1 MDSTTPSIELNQLP
15 PMLRMLVRCMGESDA
30 FKLVE
35 SLGGTKLR
43 VPQAFVEG
51 HLLLDV
57 ISVRAFLGLINEYG
71 GIDVQLPKYDSV
83 LRQIRHKR
91 VNALLDQGLTNKE
104 VALATNYT
112 QRQVINIKQQAH
124 PIGRQISLWDALQ
137 ADADDHEQLDQEPD
151 ADMTVINRSLD
162 FE

>member
-1 MDSTTPSIELNQLP
+1 MDSTIQSIQLNQLP

-35 SLGGTKLR
+35 ALGGTKLR
-43 VPQAFVEG
+43 VPQAFVED
-51 HLLLDV
+51 HVLLDV
-57 ISVRAFLGLINEYG
+57 ISARAFLGMIQEYG
-71 GIDVQLPKYDSV
+71 GIDIQLPKYDSV

-91 VNALLDQGLTNKE
+91 VTALLDQGFSNKE

-124 PIGRQISLWDALQ
+124 PIGRQISLWDALEE
-137 ADADDHEQLDQEPD
+137 DADEAQRVAQEPD
-151 ADMTVINRSLD
+151 ADLPVINRSFD
-162 FE
+162 F